1 MNNYDPNIHHRRSI
15 RLKGYDY
22 SRAGLYFIT
31 ICCQDRVCRFGDV
44 VDGEMVL
51 NDAGRIAHNEW
62 MKTTEIRN
70 NVALGEFVVMPN
82 HIHGIIRILGRDEL
96 HSPDNKTP
104 KQDDNKNNLTLRSP
118 SQTIGAIIRGYKSSV
133 TKQINNLGD
142 NGMGVF
148 NTPQQLWQR
157 NYWERIIR
165 NEKSYQRIAD
175 YIVNNPGKWHSDN
188 FFKS

>member
-1 MNNYDPNIHHRRSI
+1 
-15 RLKGYDY
+15 
-22 SRAGLYFIT
+22 
-31 ICCQDRVCRFGDV
+31 
-44 VDGEMVL
+44 
-51 NDAGRIAHNEW
+51 
-62 MKTTEIRN
+62 
-70 NVALGEFVVMPN
+70 MPN
-82 HIHGIIRILGRDEL
+82 HIHGIIRILGRGEL

-104 KQDDNKNNLTLRSP
+104 NEDNNKNNFPLRSP

-148 NTPQQLWQR
+148 DTPPQLWQR